1 MAQSSEDGVGKAAGF
16 TRRQVN
22 CPAAVTFGW
31 RDLQGSSIAVIPST
45 HTTATRSLVMPLGSR
60 IKVSRSQ

>member
-1 MAQSSEDGVGKAAGF
+1 MAESSEDGVAKAAGF

-31 RDLQGSSIAVIPST
+31 RNLQGSSITVIPST
-45 HTTATRSLVMPLGSR
+45 HTTVTWGLVMPGGSR
-60 IKVSRSQ
+60 IKVPHSQ